1 MTWIV
6 RTYDI
11 KSISGFNQYN
21 QQKVA
26 LEKVFE
32 SKSKGQRYRA
42 KLKCYSELF
51 KQEIDLFICKKN

>member
-6 RTYDI
+6 RTYDT
-11 KSISGFNQYN
+11 KSISGFNQHN

-32 SKSKGQRYRA
+32 SKSEA
-42 KLKCYSELF
+42 NVIVL
-51 KQEIDLFICKKN
+51 N